1 MSEDILDERDKE
13 QKEKIEE
20 TRREIK
26 ERRYL
31 NSLTLVDLGA
41 ELQRAEELISEN
53 TENGSRLDKTKEYR
67 DKLKKEIDSHM
78 EVITEHERETVR

>member
-1 MSEDILDERDKE
+1 MSEDVLEELDKE
-13 QKEKIEE
+13 QKGKIEE
-20 TRREIK
+20 TRKEIK

-53 TENGSRLDKTKEYR
+53 NENGSRLDKTKEYR
-67 DKLKKEIDSHM
+67 DKWKKEIDSRM
-78 EVITEHERETVR
+78 EVITEHEKEME